1 MSRKQSKGPYD
12 ADGFVVLRDPS
23 DAIALVNDV
32 LSAITSEREMSAS
45 AYKIAAMLN
54 CWIKQYELSELSKRV
69 ERLERL
75 MEEKKK

>member
-1 MSRKQSKGPYD
+1 MMKKQSRKPYD
-12 ADGFVVLRDPS
+12 DDGFVILHDPS

-32 LSAITSEREMSAS
+32 LSSITSESEMSAS
-45 AYKIAAMLN
+45 AYKIAAMVN
-54 CWIKQYELSELSKRV
+54 CWIKLYELSELSKRV